1 MDLNRLCIGCA
12 EALAHSGLWGP
23 AIDWVQFKRPVR
35 MSHIHLPEGVPG
47 ISAGFS
53 FRPETA
59 KPLRELAHVL
69 LHSSVSETFN
79 AAEREL
85 VATFVSSRNSCYFC
99 MTSHGAVASHLHGDA
114 GIVGSVCSDY
124 LSAPISPK
132 MKSFLAIA
140 EQVQIDGKRVTK
152 ELVDRALAEGA
163 TEVDVHDVILV
174 ASAFCM
180 FNRYV
185 DGLGTWQPRD
195 ESMYAEMGRQLAEN
209 GYLNP
214 TKRH

>member
-1 MDLNRLCIGCA
+1 
-12 EALAHSGLWGP
+12 
-23 AIDWVQFKRPVR
+23 
-35 MSHIHLPEGVPG
+35 
-47 ISAGFS
+47 
-53 FRPETA
+53 
-59 KPLRELAHVL
+59 
-69 LHSSVSETFN
+69 
-79 AAEREL
+79 
-85 VATFVSSRNSCYFC
+85 
-99 MTSHGAVASHLHGDA
+99 
-114 GIVGSVCSDY
+114 
-124 LSAPISPK
+124 

-163 TEVDVHDVILV
+163 TEVDVHDVIWSPLP
-174 ASAFCM
+174 SCM